1 MGFQSFLKGFLW
13 LNNMILL
20 MLGASVALYA
30 AVLLAIF
37 ERERRKSGG
46 DAAPA
51 APPPPPLAPGS
62 DAPSYVHHVVA
73 DEPWCANPPRRSAE
87 TPAPPRRF
95 ARKHVPNSA
104 SRVSVPARPKTVIQP
119 LIYPPRFPP
128 PRSHRFLYAL
138 AGAGAYVA
146 TCAAVGACG
155 ADTAG
160 GGRCGGCCLR
170 VYAFAV
176 AASLAAQ
183 TALAVAVFVNP
194 GGYLVPPPD
203 ITGAEASAWRL
214 IHANL
219 SAVRWLAIALLGLQA
234 SSAAAATAIARNLAS
249 RRRRRRRR
257 RGGSEYDSSDDD
269 DDDDDDGDDDGD
281 WDDDDDDDGSYY
293 GRRSRGSG
301 GRRSARRPLLF
312 PFLHDGADT
321 DGTGVTTDDNESL
334 VEEGAG
340 GGAYGHAVFGSGG
353 GGAGAYHDPFSPRR
367 GDSAPESPS
376 TPWSQRMREKYGL
389 DTSRFTYDENAP
401 RSGGGGR
408 SRLGGGGRGDGLG
421 RGEGAGRCV
430 VM

>member
-1 MGFQSFLKGFLW
+1 MRENTSQ
-13 LNNMILL
+13 IRP
-20 MLGASVALYA
+20 VA
-30 AVLLAIF
+30 
-37 ERERRKSGG
+37 
-46 DAAPA
+46 
-51 APPPPPLAPGS
+51 
-62 DAPSYVHHVVA
+62 
-73 DEPWCANPPRRSAE
+73 
-87 TPAPPRRF
+87 
-95 ARKHVPNSA
+95 SA
-104 SRVSVPARPKTVIQP
+104 SQPGRKQLYKP

-170 VYAFAV
+170 VYACAV
-176 AASLAAQ
+176 TVSLVAQ
-183 TALAVAVFVNP
+183 TALAVAAFVNP

-234 SSAAAATAIARNLAS
+234 LSAAAATAVARNLAS
-249 RRRRRRRR
+249 RQRRRRR
-257 RGGSEYDSSDDD
+257 RGGGEYDSS

-281 WDDDDDDDGSYY
+281 WDDDDDEDGSYY

-301 GRRSARRPLLF
+301 GRRSARQPLLF

-334 VEEGAG
+334 LEEGAG

>member
-73 DEPWCANPPRRSAE
+73 DEPWCANPPRRSRKPPPRPAGSRE
-87 TPAPPRRF
+87 NTSQMRTVASASHPGRKQLKPPSDPPAPR
-95 ARKHVPNSA
+95 S
-104 SRVSVPARPKTVIQP
+104 
-119 LIYPPRFPP
+119 PP

-176 AASLAAQ
+176 SASLVAQ

-219 SAVRWLAIALLGLQA
+219 SAVRWLAIALLVLQA
-234 SSAAAATAIARNLAS
+234 SSAAAATAIARNLAA
-249 RRRRRRRR
+249 RRRRRR
-257 RGGSEYDSSDDD
+257 RGGGEYDSSD
-269 DDDDDDGDDDGD
+269 DDDGD
-281 WDDDDDDDGSYY
+281 WDDDDDEDDDEDGSYY
-293 GRRSRGSG
+293 GRRGSG

-312 PFLHDGADT
+312 PFLSDGADT

-334 VEEGAG
+334 LEEGAG
-340 GGAYGHAVFGSGG
+340 VGAYGHVVSGSGG

-401 RSGGGGR
+401 RSGGGR
-408 SRLGGGGRGDGLG
+408 SRLGWGRGDGG
-421 RGEGAGRCV
+421 ARGEGAGRCV